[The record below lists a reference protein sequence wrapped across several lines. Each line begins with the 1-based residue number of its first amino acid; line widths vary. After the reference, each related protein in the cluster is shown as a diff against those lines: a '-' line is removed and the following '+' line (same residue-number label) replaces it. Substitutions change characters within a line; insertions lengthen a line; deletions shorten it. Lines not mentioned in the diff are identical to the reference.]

1 LNDFLEDVKAGIK
14 KPFRCPWKCLK
25 TCDFRNSLYCIAD
38 ALMKA
43 KIGELKNGFSFAG
56 ANAWRVDKIVT
67 VKELID
73 SLVREFEKAVLKNN
87 LELNM

>member
-1 LNDFLEDVKAGIK
+1 
-14 KPFRCPWKCLK
+14 
-25 TCDFRNSLYCIAD
+25 
-38 ALMKA
+38 MKA